1 MSLLPEVENGR
12 LAGMPPA
19 FKSRDSLYRERGE
32 LIEQM
37 TGISPKLELYAKLNK
52 RVAEIDGL
60 LGGNTVAELS
70 HARHEPRGPV
80 TVSNVRA
87 KPKHD
92 NRNRNI
98 PRTAFY

>member
-1 MSLLPEVENGR
+1 MT
-12 LAGMPPA
+12 PA

-37 TGISPKLELYAKLNK
+37 TGISPKLELYSKLSE
-52 RVAEIDGL
+52 RIGEIDRL

-70 HARHEPRGPV
+70 RARHEPRGPV
-80 TVSNVRA
+80 TISNIRP

-92 NRNRNI
+92 NRNHNI